1 MKAIVHQY
9 KKGLEGLEYKILSEL
24 TPNAGEVKVKLKAA
38 GLNHRD
44 LFIINNRKAM
54 DIPLVIGSDGSGIV
68 TEIGEGVSN
77 ISLHTEVII
86 NPSIGWDSIANVP
99 ELPEVLGGPKDG
111 TFAEYVIV
119 PAENVVEKP
128 SYLTWEES
136 GVLSLS
142 ALTAY
147 RALFTKG
154 RLKCGEHIL
163 IPGIGGGVATFAM
176 LFAKAIGAKVSV
188 TSRLENKREL
198 AEEYGADIS
207 FNSAENWEESL
218 QGEKV
223 DLIIDSIGPAT
234 FLKYF
239 DVLKPNGR
247 IVNFGASSGDKIEL
261 PLRAL
266 FYNQIDIMGTS
277 MGSREEFNEMIKF
290 IEKHKIKPII
300 DKVYPLEE
308 AIRALRRMEQ
318 GEQFGNIVLHMNFK
332 I

>member
-1 MKAIVHQY
+1 MKAIVHQN
-9 KKGLEGLEYKILSEL
+9 KKGLEGLKYKFSSEIS
-24 TPNAGEVKVKLKAA
+24 PNAGEVKVKLKAA

-44 LFIINNRKAM
+44 LFIINNRKEM
-54 DIPLVIGSDGSGIV
+54 DIPLVIGSDGSGIL

-77 ISLHTEVII
+77 LLLDTEVII
-86 NPSIGWDSIANVP
+86 NPSIGWENTGVIP

-119 PAENVVEKP
+119 SAENVVEKP
-128 SYLTWEES
+128 SYLTWEEA

-154 RLKCGEHIL
+154 RLKCGEHVL

-188 TSRLENKREL
+188 TSRIDRKREI
-198 AEEYGADIS
+198 AEKYGADIS
-207 FNSAENWEESL
+207 FNSSGNWEESL

-290 IEKHKIKPII
+290 IEKYKIKPIMDEI
-300 DKVYPLEE
+300 YSLEE
-308 AIRALRRMEQ
+308 AIQALRRMEL
-318 GEQFGNIVLHMNFK
+318 GEQFGNIALRME
-332 I
+332 

>member
-9 KKGLEGLEYKILSEL
+9 KKGVEGLEYKFSSE
-24 TPNAGEVKVKLKAA
+24 TNPNAGEVKVKLKAA

-44 LFIINNRKAM
+44 LFIINNRKEREL
-54 DIPLVIGSDGSGIV
+54 PLVIGSDGSGIV

-77 ISLHTEVII
+77 NLLNNEVII
-86 NPSIGWDSIANVP
+86 NPSIGWENIAEVP
-99 ELPEVLGGPKDG
+99 DLPEVLGGPKDG

-154 RLKCGEHIL
+154 RLKCGEHVL

-176 LFAKAIGAKVSV
+176 LFAKVIGAKVSV
-188 TSRLENKREL
+188 TSRVESKRKF
-198 AEEYGADIS
+198 AETYGADFS
-207 FNSAENWEESL
+207 FNSSGNWEESL
-218 QGEKV
+218 RGEKV

-234 FLKYF
+234 FLQYF

-290 IEKHKIKPII
+290 IENYKIKPII
-300 DKVYPLEE
+300 DKVYSLEE
-308 AIRALRRMEQ
+308 AIQALSRMEQ
-318 GEQFGNIVLHMNFK
+318 SEQFGNIALRME
-332 I
+332 

>member
-9 KKGLEGLEYKILSEL
+9 KKGIEGLEYKFSSE
-24 TPNAGEVKVKLKAA
+24 TNPNAGEVKVKLKAA

-44 LFIINNRKAM
+44 LFIINNRKEM
-54 DIPLVIGSDGSGIV
+54 ELPLVIGSDGSGIV

-77 ISLHTEVII
+77 NLLNSKVII
-86 NPSIGWDSIANVP
+86 NPSIGWNNIAEVP

-119 PAENVVEKP
+119 PAENVVAKP
-128 SYLTWEES
+128 SYLTWDEA

-154 RLKCGEHIL
+154 RLKCGEHVL

-176 LFAKAIGAKVSV
+176 LFAKAIGAKVIV
-188 TSRLENKREL
+188 TSRVEAKRQF
-198 AEEYGADIS
+198 AEKYGADIS
-207 FNSAENWEESL
+207 FNSSGNWEESL
-218 QGEKV
+218 RGEKV

-277 MGSREEFNEMIKF
+277 MGSREEFHEMIKF
-290 IEKHKIKPII
+290 IEKYKIKPII
-300 DKVYPLEE
+300 DKVYSLEE
-308 AIRALRRMEQ
+308 AIQALNRMEQ
-318 GEQFGNIVLHMNFK
+318 GEQFGNIALRM
-332 I
+332 

>member
-9 KKGLEGLEYKILSEL
+9 EKGLEGLEYKFLPEIS
-24 TPNAGEVKVKLKAA
+24 PNAGEVKVKLKAA

-44 LFIINNRKAM
+44 LFIINNRKEM
-54 DIPLVIGSDGSGIV
+54 DLPLVIGSDGSGMVI
-68 TEIGEGVSN
+68 EMGEGVSN
-77 ISLHTEVII
+77 ITLHTEVII
-86 NPSIGWDSIANVP
+86 NPSIGWEHATEVP

-128 SYLTWEES
+128 AYLTWEES

-154 RLKCGEHIL
+154 RLKCGEHVL

-188 TSRLENKREL
+188 TSRVENKREL
-198 AEEYGADIS
+198 AEKYGADIS
-207 FNSAENWEESL
+207 FNSTGNWEESL

-290 IEKHKIKPII
+290 IEKYQIKPII
-300 DKVYPLEE
+300 DKVYSLEE
-308 AIRALRRMEQ
+308 AISALSRMEH
-318 GEQFGNIVLHMNFK
+318 GEQFGNIVLQMN
-332 I
+332 

>member
-9 KKGLEGLEYKILSEL
+9 KKGVEGLEYKFSSE
-24 TPNAGEVKVKLKAA
+24 TNPNAGEVKVKLKAA

-44 LFIINNRKAM
+44 LFIINNRKEM
-54 DIPLVIGSDGSGIV
+54 ELPLVIGSDGSGIV

-77 ISLHTEVII
+77 NLLNSEVII
-86 NPSIGWDSIANVP
+86 NPSIGWENIAEVP
-99 ELPEVLGGPKDG
+99 DLPEVLGGPKNG
-111 TFAEYVIV
+111 TFAKYVIV
-119 PAENVVEKP
+119 PAENVVAKP

-154 RLKCGEHIL
+154 RLKCGEHVL

-188 TSRLENKREL
+188 TSRVESKRKF
-198 AEEYGADIS
+198 AETYGADFS
-207 FNSAENWEESL
+207 FNSSGNWEESL
-218 QGEKV
+218 RGEKV

-234 FLKYF
+234 FLQYF

-290 IEKHKIKPII
+290 IEKYKIKPII
-300 DKVYPLEE
+300 DKVYSLKE
-308 AIRALRRMEQ
+308 AIQALSRMEQ
-318 GEQFGNIVLHMNFK
+318 SEQFGNIALRME
-332 I
+332 

>member
-9 KKGLEGLEYKILSEL
+9 KKGGEGLEYKFSSE
-24 TPNAGEVKVKLKAA
+24 TNPNAGEVKVKLKAA

-44 LFIINNRKAM
+44 LFIINNRKEM
-54 DIPLVIGSDGSGIV
+54 ELPLVIGSDGSGIV

-77 ISLHTEVII
+77 NLLNSEVII
-86 NPSIGWDSIANVP
+86 NPSIGWENIAEVP
-99 ELPEVLGGPKDG
+99 DLPEVLGGPKNG

-119 PAENVVEKP
+119 PAENVVAKP

-154 RLKCGEHIL
+154 RLKCGEHVL

-188 TSRLENKREL
+188 TSRVESKRKF
-198 AEEYGADIS
+198 AETYGADFS
-207 FNSAENWEESL
+207 FNSSGNWEESL
-218 QGEKV
+218 RGEKV

-234 FLKYF
+234 FLQYF

-290 IEKHKIKPII
+290 IEKYKIKPII
-300 DKVYPLEE
+300 DKVYSLKE
-308 AIRALRRMEQ
+308 AIQALSRMEQ
-318 GEQFGNIVLHMNFK
+318 SEQFGNIALRME
-332 I
+332 

>member
-9 KKGLEGLEYKILSEL
+9 KKGIEGLAYKLSSEIN
-24 TPNAGEVKVKLKAA
+24 PNAGEVKVQLKAA

-44 LFIINNRKAM
+44 LFIINNRKEM
-54 DIPLVIGSDGSGIV
+54 DLPLVIGSDGSGIV

-77 ISLHTEVII
+77 HLLNNEVII
-86 NPSIGWDSIANVP
+86 NPSIGWDNIAEVP

-119 PAENVVEKP
+119 PAENVVVKP

-154 RLKCGEHIL
+154 RLKCGEHVL

-188 TSRLENKREL
+188 TSRVESKRKF
-198 AEEYGADIS
+198 AETYGADFS
-207 FNSAENWEESL
+207 FNSSGNWEESL
-218 QGEKV
+218 GKEKV

-239 DVLKPNGR
+239 EVLKPNGR
-247 IVNFGASSGDKIEL
+247 IVNFGASSGDKVEL

-277 MGSREEFNEMIKF
+277 MGSREEFNEMVKF
-290 IEKHKIKPII
+290 IEKYKIKPII
-300 DKVYPLEE
+300 DKVYSLEE
-308 AIRALRRMEQ
+308 AIQALSRMEQ
-318 GEQFGNIVLHMNFK
+318 GEQFGNIALRME
-332 I
+332 

>member
-1 MKAIVHQY
+1 MP
-9 KKGLEGLEYKILSEL
+9 LPIL
-24 TPNAGEVKVKLKAA
+24 
-38 GLNHRD
+38 
-44 LFIINNRKAM
+44 
-54 DIPLVIGSDGSGIV
+54 
-68 TEIGEGVSN
+68 
-77 ISLHTEVII
+77 
-86 NPSIGWDSIANVP
+86 
-99 ELPEVLGGPKDG
+99 
-111 TFAEYVIV
+111 V
-119 PAENVVEKP
+119 PAENVVGKP

-136 GVLSLS
+136 GVLALS

-154 RLKCGEHIL
+154 RLKCGEHVL

-188 TSRLENKREL
+188 TSRVENKRKF
-198 AEEYGADIS
+198 AEAYGADFS
-207 FNSAENWEESL
+207 FNSSGNWEESL
-218 QGEKV
+218 CGGKV

-277 MGSREEFNEMIKF
+277 MGSSEEFNEMIKF
-290 IEKHKIKPII
+290 IEKYKIKPIM
-300 DKVYPLEE
+300 DKVYSLEE
-308 AIRALRRMEQ
+308 AIQALRRMEQ
-318 GEQFGNIVLHMNFK
+318 GEQFGNIALRME
-332 I
+332 

>member
-9 KKGLEGLEYKILSEL
+9 KKGIKGLEYKFSSE
-24 TPNAGEVKVKLKAA
+24 TNPNAGEVKVKLKTA

-44 LFIINNRKAM
+44 LFIINNRKEM
-54 DIPLVIGSDGSGIV
+54 ELPLVIGSDGSGIV

-77 ISLHTEVII
+77 NLLNSEVII
-86 NPSIGWDSIANVP
+86 NPSIGWENIAEVP
-99 ELPEVLGGPKDG
+99 DLPEVLGGPRDG

-119 PAENVVEKP
+119 PAEYVVAKP
-128 SYLTWEES
+128 SYLTWDEA

-154 RLKCGEHIL
+154 RLKCGEHVL

-188 TSRLENKREL
+188 TSRVENKRKL
-198 AEEYGADIS
+198 AETYGADFS
-207 FNSAENWEESL
+207 FNSSGNWEESL
-218 QGEKV
+218 RGEKV

-234 FLKYF
+234 FLQYF

-277 MGSREEFNEMIKF
+277 MGSREEFNEMVKF

-300 DKVYPLEE
+300 DKVYSLEE
-308 AIRALRRMEQ
+308 AIQALSRMEQ
-318 GEQFGNIVLHMNFK
+318 GEQFGNIALRME
-332 I
+332 

>member
-1 MKAIVHQY
+1 MKAIVHQN
-9 KKGLEGLEYKILSEL
+9 KKGLEGLKYKFSSEIS
-24 TPNAGEVKVKLKAA
+24 PNAGEVKVKLKAA

-44 LFIINNRKAM
+44 LFIINNRKEM

-77 ISLHTEVII
+77 STLHTEVII
-86 NPSIGWDSIANVP
+86 NPSIGWDHTAEVP

-119 PAENVVEKP
+119 PVENVVEKP
-128 SYLTWEES
+128 SYLTWEEA

-154 RLKCGEHIL
+154 RLKCGEHVL

-176 LFAKAIGAKVSV
+176 LFAKAIGAKVIV
-188 TSRLENKREL
+188 TSRIDRKREI
-198 AEEYGADIS
+198 AEKYGADIS
-207 FNSAENWEESL
+207 FNSSGNWEESL

-261 PLRAL
+261 PLRAV

-290 IEKHKIKPII
+290 IEKYKIKPIM
-300 DKVYPLEE
+300 DKIYSLEV
-308 AIRALRRMEQ
+308 AIQALRRMEL
-318 GEQFGNIVLHMNFK
+318 GEQFGNIALRME
-332 I
+332 

>member
-9 KKGLEGLEYKILSEL
+9 EKGLEGLEYKFSPEIS
-24 TPNAGEVKVKLKAA
+24 PNAGEVKIKLKAA

-44 LFIINNRKAM
+44 LFIINNRKEM
-54 DIPLVIGSDGSGIV
+54 NLPLVIGSDGSGIV

-77 ISLHTEVII
+77 ITLHTEVII
-86 NPSIGWDSIANVP
+86 NPSIGWEHATEVP
-99 ELPEVLGGPKDG
+99 ELPEVLGGPKGG

-119 PAENVVEKP
+119 QAENVVEKP
-128 SYLTWEES
+128 AYLTWEES

-154 RLKCGEHIL
+154 RLKCGEHVL

-176 LFAKAIGAKVSV
+176 LFAKAIGANVSV
-188 TSRLENKREL
+188 TSRVENKREL
-198 AEEYGADIS
+198 AEKYGADIS
-207 FNSAENWEESL
+207 FNSTGNWEESL

-247 IVNFGASSGDKIEL
+247 IVNFGASSGDTIEL

-290 IEKHKIKPII
+290 IEKYQIKPII
-300 DKVYPLEE
+300 DKVYSLEE
-308 AIRALRRMEQ
+308 AIRALSRMEH
-318 GEQFGNIVLHMNFK
+318 GEQFGNIVLQMN
-332 I
+332 

>member
-9 KKGLEGLEYKILSEL
+9 EKGLEGLEYKFLPEIS
-24 TPNAGEVKVKLKAA
+24 PNAGEVKVKLKAA

-44 LFIINNRKAM
+44 LFIINNRKEM
-54 DIPLVIGSDGSGIV
+54 DLPLVIGSDGSGIV

-77 ISLHTEVII
+77 ITLHTEVII
-86 NPSIGWDSIANVP
+86 NPSIGWEHATEVP
-99 ELPEVLGGPKDG
+99 ELPEVLGGPKGG

-128 SYLTWEES
+128 AYLTWEES

-154 RLKCGEHIL
+154 RLKCGEHVL

-188 TSRLENKREL
+188 TSRVENKREH
-198 AEEYGADIS
+198 AEKYGADIS
-207 FNSAENWEESL
+207 FNSTGNWEESL

-247 IVNFGASSGDKIEL
+247 IVNFGASSGDTIEL

-266 FYNQIDIMGTS
+266 FYNQIDIIGTS

-290 IEKHKIKPII
+290 IEKYQIKPII
-300 DKVYPLEE
+300 DKVYSLEE
-308 AIRALRRMEQ
+308 AIRALSRMEH
-318 GEQFGNIVLHMNFK
+318 GEQFGNIVLQMN
-332 I
+332 

>member
-9 KKGLEGLEYKILSEL
+9 EKGLEGLEYKFLPEIS
-24 TPNAGEVKVKLKAA
+24 PNAGEVKVKLKAA

-44 LFIINNRKAM
+44 LFIINNRKEM
-54 DIPLVIGSDGSGIV
+54 DLPLVIGSDGSGIV

-77 ISLHTEVII
+77 ITLHTEVII
-86 NPSIGWDSIANVP
+86 NPSIGWEHATEVP
-99 ELPEVLGGPKDG
+99 ELPEVLGGPKGG

-128 SYLTWEES
+128 AYLTWEES

-154 RLKCGEHIL
+154 RLKCGEHVL

-188 TSRLENKREL
+188 TSRVENKREH
-198 AEEYGADIS
+198 AEKYGADIS
-207 FNSAENWEESL
+207 FNSTGNWEESL
-218 QGEKV
+218 QGKKV

-247 IVNFGASSGDKIEL
+247 IVNFGASSGDTIEL

-290 IEKHKIKPII
+290 IEKYQIKPII
-300 DKVYPLEE
+300 DKVYSLEE
-308 AIRALRRMEQ
+308 AIRALSRMEH
-318 GEQFGNIVLHMNFK
+318 GEQFGNIVLQMN
-332 I
+332 

>member
-9 KKGLEGLEYKILSEL
+9 KKGVEGLEYTLSSE
-24 TPNAGEVKVKLKAA
+24 TNPNAGEVKVKLKAA

-44 LFIINNRKAM
+44 LFIINNRKEM
-54 DIPLVIGSDGSGIV
+54 DLPLVIGSDGSGIV

-77 ISLHTEVII
+77 KLLNNEVII
-86 NPSIGWDSIANVP
+86 NPSIGWDYIAEIP
-99 ELPEVLGGPKDG
+99 ELPEVLGGPRDG

-119 PAENVVEKP
+119 PAENVVAKP

-154 RLKCGEHIL
+154 RLKRGEHVL

-188 TSRLENKREL
+188 TSRVENKRKL
-198 AEEYGADIS
+198 AETYGADFS
-207 FNSAENWEESL
+207 FNSSGNWEESL
-218 QGEKV
+218 CGEKV

-239 DVLKPNGR
+239 DVLKQNGR

-277 MGSREEFNEMIKF
+277 MGSREEFNEMIRF
-290 IEKHKIKPII
+290 IEKYKIKPIM
-300 DKVYPLEE
+300 DKVYSLEE
-308 AIRALRRMEQ
+308 AIQALSRMEQ
-318 GEQFGNIVLHMNFK
+318 GEQFGNIALRME
-332 I
+332 

>member
-9 KKGLEGLEYKILSEL
+9 KKGVEGLEYKFSSE
-24 TPNAGEVKVKLKAA
+24 TNPNAGEVKVKLKAA

-44 LFIINNRKAM
+44 LFIINNRKEM
-54 DIPLVIGSDGSGIV
+54 ELPLVIGSDGSGIV

-77 ISLHTEVII
+77 NLLNSEVII
-86 NPSIGWDSIANVP
+86 NPSIGWENIAEVP
-99 ELPEVLGGPKDG
+99 DLPEVLGGPKNG

-119 PAENVVEKP
+119 PAENVVAKP

-154 RLKCGEHIL
+154 RLKCGEHVL

-188 TSRLENKREL
+188 TSRVESKRKF
-198 AEEYGADIS
+198 AETYGADFS
-207 FNSAENWEESL
+207 FNSSGNWEESL
-218 QGEKV
+218 RGEKV

-234 FLKYF
+234 FLQYF

-277 MGSREEFNEMIKF
+277 MVV
-290 IEKHKIKPII
+290 P
-300 DKVYPLEE
+300 
-308 AIRALRRMEQ
+308 
-318 GEQFGNIVLHMNFK
+318 
-332 I
+332 

>member
-9 KKGLEGLEYKILSEL
+9 KTGFDGVEYKSSPER
-24 TPNAGEVKVKLKAA
+24 TPNAGEVKVKVKSA

-44 LFIINNRKAM
+44 LFIMNNRKEM
-54 DIPLVIGSDGSGIV
+54 ELPLVLGSDGAGVV

-77 ISLHTEVII
+77 NILHTEVII
-86 NPSIGWDSIANVP
+86 NPSIGWENAAEVP
-99 ELPEVLGGPKDG
+99 ALPEVLGGPKDG
-111 TFAEYVIV
+111 TFTEYVIV
-119 PAENVVEKP
+119 PAENIVRKP

-154 RLKCGEHIL
+154 RLKCGEHVL

-176 LFAKAIGAKVSV
+176 LFAKTIGAKVSV
-188 TSRLENKREL
+188 TSRIKNKRKI
-198 AEEYGADIS
+198 AEKYGADFS
-207 FNSAENWEESL
+207 FNSSGNWEESL

-234 FLKYF
+234 FSKYF
-239 DVLKPNGR
+239 DVIKPNGR

-277 MGSREEFNEMIKF
+277 MGSREEFNEMILF

-300 DKVYPLEE
+300 DKVYSLEG
-308 AIRALRRMEQ
+308 AVQALSRMEQ
-318 GEQFGNIVLHMNFK
+318 GEQFGNIALRMY
-332 I
+332 

>member
-9 KKGLEGLEYKILSEL
+9 EKGLEGLECKFLPEIS
-24 TPNAGEVKVKLKAA
+24 PNAGEVKVKLKAA

-44 LFIINNRKAM
+44 LFIINNRKEM
-54 DIPLVIGSDGSGIV
+54 DLPLVIGSDGSGIV

-77 ISLHTEVII
+77 ITLHTEVII
-86 NPSIGWDSIANVP
+86 NPSIGWEHATEVP
-99 ELPEVLGGPKDG
+99 ELPEVLGGPKGG

-128 SYLTWEES
+128 AYLTWEES

-154 RLKCGEHIL
+154 RLKCGEHVL

-188 TSRLENKREL
+188 TSRVENKREH
-198 AEEYGADIS
+198 AEKYGADIS
-207 FNSAENWEESL
+207 FNSTGNWEESL

-247 IVNFGASSGDKIEL
+247 IVNFGASSGDTIEL

-290 IEKHKIKPII
+290 IEKYQIKPII
-300 DKVYPLEE
+300 DKVYSLEE
-308 AIRALRRMEQ
+308 AIRALSRMEH
-318 GEQFGNIVLHMNFK
+318 GEQFGNIVLQMN
-332 I
+332 

>member
-9 KKGLEGLEYKILSEL
+9 KKGLEGLEYKFSPEIS
-24 TPNAGEVKVKLKAA
+24 PNAGEVKVKLKAA

-44 LFIINNRKAM
+44 LFIINNRKEM
-54 DIPLVIGSDGSGIV
+54 DLPLVIGSDGSGIV

-77 ISLHTEVII
+77 ITLHTEVII
-86 NPSIGWDSIANVP
+86 NPSIEWEHATEVP

-154 RLKCGEHIL
+154 RLKCGEHVL

-188 TSRLENKREL
+188 TSRVENKREL
-198 AEEYGADIS
+198 AKKYSADIS
-207 FNSAENWEESL
+207 FHSAGNWEESL

-290 IEKHKIKPII
+290 IEKHQIKPII
-300 DKVYPLEE
+300 DKVYSLEE
-308 AIRALRRMEQ
+308 AIRALSRMEH
-318 GEQFGNIVLHMNFK
+318 GEQFGNIVLQMN
-332 I
+332 

>member
-9 KKGLEGLEYKILSEL
+9 EKGLEGLECKFLPEIS
-24 TPNAGEVKVKLKAA
+24 PNAGEVKVKLKAA

-44 LFIINNRKAM
+44 LFIINNRKEM
-54 DIPLVIGSDGSGIV
+54 DLPLVIGSDGSGIV

-77 ISLHTEVII
+77 ITLHTEVII
-86 NPSIGWDSIANVP
+86 NPSIGWEHATEVP
-99 ELPEVLGGPKDG
+99 ELPEVLGGPKGG

-119 PAENVVEKP
+119 PAENVVEKLA
-128 SYLTWEES
+128 YLTWEES

-154 RLKCGEHIL
+154 RLKCGEHVL

-188 TSRLENKREL
+188 TSRVENKREH
-198 AEEYGADIS
+198 AEKYGADIS
-207 FNSAENWEESL
+207 FNSTGNWEESL

-247 IVNFGASSGDKIEL
+247 IVNFGASSGDTIEL

-290 IEKHKIKPII
+290 IEKYQIKPII
-300 DKVYPLEE
+300 DKVYSLEE
-308 AIRALRRMEQ
+308 AIRALSRMEH
-318 GEQFGNIVLHMNFK
+318 GEQFGNIVLQMN
-332 I
+332 

>member
-9 KKGLEGLEYKILSEL
+9 KKGVEGLEYKFSSE
-24 TPNAGEVKVKLKAA
+24 TNPNAGEVKVKLKAA

-44 LFIINNRKAM
+44 LFIINNRKEM
-54 DIPLVIGSDGSGIV
+54 ELPLVIGSDGSGIV

-77 ISLHTEVII
+77 NLLNSEVII
-86 NPSIGWDSIANVP
+86 NPSIGWENIVEVP
-99 ELPEVLGGPKDG
+99 DLPEVLGGPKNG

-119 PAENVVEKP
+119 PAENVVAKP

-154 RLKCGEHIL
+154 RLKCGEHVL

-188 TSRLENKREL
+188 TSRVESKRKF
-198 AEEYGADIS
+198 AETYGADFS
-207 FNSAENWEESL
+207 FNSSGNWEESL
-218 QGEKV
+218 RGEKV

-234 FLKYF
+234 FLQYF

-290 IEKHKIKPII
+290 IEKYKIKPII
-300 DKVYPLEE
+300 DKVYSLKE
-308 AIRALRRMEQ
+308 AIQALSRMEQ
-318 GEQFGNIVLHMNFK
+318 SEQFGNIALRME
-332 I
+332 